1 MVCFRCDG
9 EGQYKNE
16 FGIMEKCESC
26 QGKDMAFEK
35 VNAEPDSDVEGY

>member
-9 EGQYKNE
+9 KGEFMNE

-26 QGKDMAFEK
+26 QRKEMAFER
-35 VNAEPDSDVEGY
+35 VDNEPDED